1 MVDKKKPD
9 SFHYFMS
16 YDDLSDSSDSNSSD
30 SDEQGQKKSR
40 GKGEDDATGS
50 GNKSPQ
56 HGTKRAVSGVPLPKP
71 DELFKSVAKPSF
83 LYNPLNKQIDWES
96 RAVKAPEEPAKEFKM
111 WKTNA
116 VPPPQSY
123 ATETEKPKKGAPPGM
138 DMAIKWSNIYE
149 DNGEDAPQPH
159 MGNAVFLPTEE
170 QPSDSDEDGDK
181 ASVSAKK
188 RRVESFQQKEKRKRD
203 LGQATSD
210 KSFVEEEKRI
220 LRQNAD

>member
-1 MVDKKKPD
+1 MADKKKPD

-40 GKGEDDATGS
+40 GKGGDDATGS

-96 RAVKAPEEPAKEFKM
+96 RAVKAPEE
-111 WKTNA
+111 
-116 VPPPQSY
+116 V
-123 ATETEKPKKGAPPGM
+123 
-138 DMAIKWSNIYE
+138 
-149 DNGEDAPQPH
+149 
-159 MGNAVFLPTEE
+159 L
-170 QPSDSDEDGDK
+170 
-181 ASVSAKK
+181 
-188 RRVESFQQKEKRKRD
+188 
-203 LGQATSD
+203 
-210 KSFVEEEKRI
+210 
-220 LRQNAD
+220 